1 MNGIDAEMMEK
12 YVKQYQNNIKTIL
25 KGEKNHLKPLQS
37 PRIVSKLYSIVVNGF
52 SSSVAFRGYK
62 YCQGLHDWF
71 LRNLIFVVLEVAG
84 V

>member
-1 MNGIDAEMMEK
+1 MNEIDGEMMEK
-12 YVKQYQNNIKTIL
+12 YVKQYQKNIEMREKLL
-25 KGEKNHLKPLQS
+25 KS

-52 SSSVAFRGYK
+52 SLSVAFRGYK